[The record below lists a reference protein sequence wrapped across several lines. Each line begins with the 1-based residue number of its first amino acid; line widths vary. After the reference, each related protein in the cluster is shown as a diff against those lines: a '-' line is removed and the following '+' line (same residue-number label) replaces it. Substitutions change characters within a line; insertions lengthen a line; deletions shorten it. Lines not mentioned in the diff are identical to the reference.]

1 MAFTTVIQQKL
12 GENEFS
18 FKNDIQYNDHKRG
31 YCATLNLRFF
41 FFFLS
46 FSDSTEKR
54 SLKALIHKYEFA

>member
-31 YCATLNLRFF
+31 YCATLNLSFF
-41 FFFLS
+41 YIFFYP
-46 FSDSTEKR
+46 
-54 SLKALIHKYEFA
+54 SLTVKKNGH